1 MKMYTTMT
9 KATFIDMAKKI
20 FSGNID
26 INFVNEEIGGISIQN
41 FDCWQEFFD
50 CEDIDCSGLVVYKED
65 PYITLVDAIKSE
77 DPYAKDAHNKLNRRV
92 QFLKTYGFKY
102 FG

>member
-9 KATFIDMAKKI
+9 KATFIEMAKKI

-41 FDCWQEFFD
+41 FDYWQAFFD
-50 CEDIDCSGLVVYKED
+50 TEDTKCKLAVSYEED
-65 PYITLVDAIKSE
+65 PYITLIDAIKSE
-77 DPYAKDAHNKLNRRV
+77 DPYATGVHDKLNRRV
-92 QFLKTYGFKY
+92 QFLKTYGFN
-102 FG
+102 FC

>member
-9 KATFIDMAKKI
+9 KATFIEMAKKI

-26 INFVNEEIGGISIQN
+26 INFVNEEIGGISIKS
-41 FDCWQEFFD
+41 FDYWQDFFD
-50 CEDIDCSGLVVYKED
+50 TEDADRKLLVSYEED

-77 DPYAKDAHNKLNRRV
+77 NPYAYGTHDKLNRRI
-92 QFLKTYGFKY
+92 QFLKTYGFNFY
-102 FG
+102 